1 MKGRTGL
8 VGASTPSLSW
18 SQTNGFYK
26 KTLTE
31 EQDEASTRPHPGA
44 TTGHLTRN
52 RAERDAFKGIC
63 FFPA

>member
-1 MKGRTGL
+1 MKSRTCL

-31 EQDEASTRPHPGA
+31 EQELNGASSWSHYWTSDQEQGR
-44 TTGHLTRN
+44 T
-52 RAERDAFKGIC
+52 
-63 FFPA
+63 